1 LRGALRRQGI
11 ACDVR
16 YLQFPFAAQVGQ
28 PLYDRIAAHYPSLL
42 LGEWLFA
49 HHLFGD
55 QLPDPQSYVNDILR
69 EYAAAHGRKLPED
82 RIAQLPRLRALT
94 GPYLEA
100 CMAAIPWEQYAVVG
114 FSSTFAQNIASLAL
128 ARRIKETWPN
138 KIIVFGGA
146 NCEGEMGAELHR
158 QFPFVDYVCSGES
171 DLLFPALIERLGA
184 GGKVD
189 DLPGLVYRRDGE
201 TVTNGSHALP
211 IINLDDLPLPDYD
224 DYFAQLEESDLVFE
238 PEVMRLLLETSR
250 GCWWGAKSQC
260 VFCGLN
266 SNSMTYRSKSSA
278 RVLEE
283 FTTLARRY
291 PAIKFVDVVDNILD
305 VRYFRDVIPELIER
319 DLGLSVFYEVKANLS
334 KEQLRLLKQAGIR
347 RTQPG
352 IESLD
357 SDILQLM
364 RKGCTTT
371 QNVQLLK
378 WAHEVGIYVDWNII
392 TGFPGEDPA
401 AYQRMAEMIPAL
413 VHLQPPISKG
423 GARLRLD
430 RFSPYFQHPEAYGMV
445 HIRSNAAYHY
455 VYPFS
460 EESLASL
467 AYFFDFDYADG
478 RQPETYTDVLNGAPH
493 LVRYPSQRPQE
504 RDCAGGDV
512 KSRLRTL

>member
-1 LRGALRRQGI
+1 MDKVLLISMPFSAATAPSLGISLLRGALRRQGV
-11 ACDVR
+11 ACDIR
-16 YLQFPFAAQVGQ
+16 YLQLPFTAQIGRD
-28 PLYDRIAAHYPSLL
+28 LYRSVSLSISSLL

-49 HHLFGD
+49 HHLFPD
-55 QLPDPQSYVNDILR
+55 QLPDPQSYVDDILR
-69 EYAAAHGRKLPED
+69 KYVAAHGRKPPEG

-114 FSSTFAQNIASLAL
+114 FTTTFHQNTPSLAL
-128 ARRIKETWPN
+128 ARRIKEAWPD

-211 IINLDDLPLPDYD
+211 ILNLDDLPLPDYD
-224 DYFAQLEESDLVFE
+224 DYFAQLEESGLVFE
-238 PEVMRLLLETSR
+238 PSVMRLLLETSR

-260 VFCGLN
+260 IFCGLN

-305 VRYFRDVIPELIER
+305 VRYFRDVIPGLIER
-319 DLGLSVFYEVKANLS
+319 DLELTIFYEVKANLS

-352 IESLD
+352 IESLMGPR
-357 SDILQLM
+357 SRHPCGLEYHLWLP
-364 RKGCTTT
+364 RRGSGR
-371 QNVQLLK
+371 LP
-378 WAHEVGIYVDWNII
+378 AHGRDD
-392 TGFPGEDPA
+392 PGPGSSPA
-401 AYQRMAEMIPAL
+401 AHGNRSGASGS
-413 VHLQPPISKG
+413 LQP
-423 GARLRLD
+423 LL
-430 RFSPYFQHPEAYGMV
+430 
-445 HIRSNAAYHY
+445 
-455 VYPFS
+455 
-460 EESLASL
+460 
-467 AYFFDFDYADG
+467 
-478 RQPETYTDVLNGAPH
+478 
-493 LVRYPSQRPQE
+493 
-504 RDCAGGDV
+504 
-512 KSRLRTL
+512 